1 MPQRETL
8 LNHHPVGASGVGP
21 PAYHEIL
28 PRTEES
34 AEAARRLV
42 RHALAAWGCRSLS
55 GPATLVVSE
64 LVANAV
70 AHACGEV
77 VRVAVT
83 RREGGGIESA
93 VSDSSRT
100 RPVRRTPAPDALTG
114 RGLLLVAAFAERW
127 GTEPKPWG
135 KRVWAEVR
143 A

>member
-8 LNHHPVGASGVGP
+8 INHHPVGASGVGP

-28 PRTEES
+28 PRTEDS

-42 RHALAAWGCRSLS
+42 RHALTAWGCRPLT
-55 GPATLVVSE
+55 GPATLIVSE

-70 AHACGEV
+70 THACGEV

-83 RREGGGIESA
+83 RLDGGIEIA
-93 VSDSSRT
+93 VSDSSRAL
-100 RPVRRTPAPDALTG
+100 PLRRAPAPDALTG
-114 RGLLLVAAFAERW
+114 RGLHLVAAFSWRW

-143 A
+143 G